1 MMRAV
6 EAEVERI
13 AAPGQC
19 LSVRADGPRPV
30 VIASYARPRACPNLT
45 PLLALLLERYGVP
58 VLVHGPTGER
68 ERRGGTATWEVLR
81 ELAIA
86 PTRSLALADDRL
98 ASGRLVYIDA
108 ALLDPTLLDP
118 TLLDPTLL
126 DPTQA
131 ELRSGVGACRLAAL
145 VDPFGGAGVRI
156 VGATDGCTLAS
167 LRTHLAATA
176 ADALLL
182 RATGG
187 EPFADPRRP
196 PRIECFRRGTV
207 TVLFEARA
215 PERPHAPL
223 PAPGSPAAIA
233 AWTADVLAGALPIPR
248 AILNELAC
256 CMYAVRRDS
265 ATD

>member
-1 MMRAV
+1 MMRAA

-13 AAPGQC
+13 AAPGQR
-19 LSVRADGPRPV
+19 LLARAGGPRPV

-58 VLVHGPTGER
+58 VLVHGPTGKR

-86 PTRSLALADDRL
+86 PTSSFALADDRL

-108 ALLDPTLLDP
+108 ALLDPTQGGP
-118 TLLDPTLL
+118 P
-126 DPTQA
+126 PGA
-131 ELRSGVGACRLAAL
+131 GACRLPAL
-145 VDPFGGAGVRI
+145 LDPFGGTGVRI
-156 VGATDGCTLAS
+156 VGAADGCTLAS
-167 LRTHLAATA
+167 MRTYLAATD

-196 PRIECFRRGTV
+196 PRIEYFRRGV
-207 TVLFEARA
+207 ATVLFEARA
-215 PERPHAPL
+215 PEPPRAPL
-223 PAPGSPAAIA
+223 PPPGSAAAIA
-233 AWTADVLAGALPIPR
+233 AWTADVLAGAVPIPR

-265 ATD
+265 ASD